1 MICICLQ
8 SCGANP
14 AISDGEGRTALHYAV
29 TKQTFECCQVLLEC
43 LPKLADTKDG
53 KGRIPL
59 HLAVTAKGNKYVCVC
74 VYFCLSTFV
83 SLPVPLSVVF
93 HTLIS
98 LTLLHFIPLF
108 TCQSQEVLTFCYC
121 CCPCLVLTSIVVTVN
136 KQLLS
141 TGPLSTTGLTCY
153 AYFCNSEFYYSDT
166 GQYYSNICRVLAKSC
181 VHIALHCIALASSLS

>member
-74 VYFCLSTFV
+74 LFLFIYICVSPCAPICCISYTNLSYT
-83 SLPVPLSVVF
+83 SPLYPTLHLPISGSVDILLLLLSVPGVDINCSDCQQTTAV
-93 HTLIS
+93 HWAVVHNRPDMLRI
-98 LTLLHFIPLF
+98 LL
-108 TCQSQEVLTFCYC
+108 QQ
-121 CCPCLVLTSIVVTVN
+121 
-136 KQLLS
+136 
-141 TGPLSTTGLTCY
+141 
-153 AYFCNSEFYYSDT
+153 
-166 GQYYSNICRVLAKSC
+166 
-181 VHIALHCIALASSLS
+181 